1 MACSMAFA
9 SFLPSSTC
17 HVSVENVGL
26 LTLFGQLLAAAVVIS
41 LLSGKTYYRR
51 VIAKAEEPLNYWVC
65 LGCLVALAVLVLGML
80 QACPQG

>member
-1 MACSMAFA
+1 MPFA
-9 SFLPSSTC
+9 SFLPASTC

-41 LLSGKTYYRR
+41 LLTGKTYYRR
-51 VIAKAEEPLNYWVC
+51 VIAKSEEPFNYWFS
-65 LGCLVALAVLVLGML
+65 LGCLVALAVFVLGML